1 LKSRRDIL
9 NDHFLKMK
17 SDLKSV
23 LIKQF
28 KTGKYSIRD
37 LTKLYNIPKSTIQDW
52 IIKWKKT
59 GLLENKPKIG
69 RTKILTN
76 YNLKQIKKMVT
87 KDIKATPKQIKHS
100 LNLKASTKTIKRR
113 LKDLGFRRSIK
124 RKKTPITQNQRES
137 RLYFASLYS
146 IWILKQWKTILW
158 LDEAMVCFESNN
170 TKWITRPFGR
180 RNDPIYFE
188 PKQKIKHSSW

>member
-1 LKSRRDIL
+1 MLLFFSSIYISSLNILLKSRRDIL

-113 LKDLGFRRSIK
+113 LKDLEFRRSIK

-146 IWILKQWKTILW
+146 I
-158 LDEAMVCFESNN
+158 
-170 TKWITRPFGR
+170 
-180 RNDPIYFE
+180 
-188 PKQKIKHSSW
+188 